1 MGLKA
6 LNTKNAFSAAQ
17 SKSKKM
23 AGEMASND
31 INARLA
37 ANVLTAASAFKT
49 TSFGQLIAQENKPQR
64 SSPRSTDA
72 AAKPS
77 IAAFVVCKS
86 GSTTRC
92 LKKPTSSWTPPIS
105 AAILA

>member
-49 TSFGQLIAQENKPQR
+49 TSFGQLIAQANKPR
-64 SSPRSTDA
+64 SLPSSMDA

-77 IAAFVVCKS
+77 IAAFAGRKS
-86 GSTTRC
+86 GSATRC
-92 LKKPTSSWTPPIS
+92 PKKPTSSWIPHTSDAVS
-105 AAILA
+105 A

>member
-49 TSFGQLIAQENKPQR
+49 TSFGQLIAQANKR
-64 SSPRSTDA
+64 PRSLPSSMDA

-77 IAAFVVCKS
+77 IAAFAGCKS
-86 GSTTRC
+86 GSATRC
-92 LKKPTSSWTPPIS
+92 PKKPTSSWIPHTSGAVS
-105 AAILA
+105 A

>member
-17 SKSKKM
+17 SRSKKM
-23 AGEMASND
+23 AGKMASND

-37 ANVLTAASAFKT
+37 ANVLTVASAFKT

-77 IAAFVVCKS
+77 IAAFAGRKS
-86 GSTTRC
+86 GSATRC
-92 LKKPTSSWTPPIS
+92 PKKPTSSWIPHTSGAVS
-105 AAILA
+105 A